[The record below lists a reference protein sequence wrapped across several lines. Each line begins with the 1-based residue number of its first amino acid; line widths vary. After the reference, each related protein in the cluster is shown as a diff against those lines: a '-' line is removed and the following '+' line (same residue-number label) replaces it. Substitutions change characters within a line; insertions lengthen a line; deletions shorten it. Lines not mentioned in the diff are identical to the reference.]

1 MLIKRSLPPDPSTAL
16 YAARRL
22 FGSRF
27 PRPRSLQQGA
37 TVAVATLL
45 LVGCQSSGP
54 VHVAANVPPPQ
65 VAVVKAPSP
74 PPAPKP
80 PEAPAGLNNSIATLV
95 RQFDGRVGV
104 AVHRIDQGWTVSVN
118 GDERLP
124 QQSVSKLW
132 VALTV
137 LDFRDAG
144 RLKLD
149 DPVTVTREDL
159 TLFHQPIAAMVKGDG
174 YNTTV
179 GELLTRALTTSD
191 NTANDRLLRY
201 VGGPDA
207 VREMIA
213 RKKLGNIRFG
223 PGERLLQSQTAG
235 LEWKPEYALGNGFIR
250 ARAQLPVE
258 VRQQAYQSYVA
269 DPPDGAAPR
278 AIAAAL
284 GRLKQGDLLSP
295 SSTSLLITTMEE
307 SKTGRQRL
315 RGAVPEGWQFGHKTG
330 TGQDLGGRTAG
341 YNDVGILTAP
351 DGHSYSVAV
360 MIGDTPR
367 PIAERQAL
375 MQQVLSIVVAYHR
388 D

>member
-1 MLIKRSLPPDPSTAL
+1 MQVAAL
-16 YAARRL
+16 
-22 FGSRF
+22 
-27 PRPRSLQQGA
+27 
-37 TVAVATLL
+37 AVLL
-45 LVGCQSSGP
+45 AGCQASEP
-54 VHVAANVPPPQ
+54 KTLALVVPPPAY
-65 VAVVKAPSP
+65 VP
-74 PPAPKP
+74 PPPPPPPKP
-80 PEAPAGLNNSIATLV
+80 RAPVAPVGLADSIGLIA
-95 RQFDGRVGV
+95 RQFEGRVGI
-104 AVHRIDQGWTVSVN
+104 AVRSVDQNWAVDIN
-118 GDERLP
+118 GDSRLP

-174 YNTTV
+174 YKTTV

-201 VGGPDA
+201 VGGPEA
-207 VREMIA
+207 VREMIR
-213 RKKLGNIRFG
+213 RKGLGNIRFG

-235 LEWKPEYALGNGFIR
+235 LEWRPEFATGNGFIR

-258 VRQQAYQSYVA
+258 TRVKAFDSYVA
-269 DPPDGAAPR
+269 DPPDGAAPA

-284 GRLKQGDLLSP
+284 ARLKKGELLTAD
-295 SSTSLLITTMEE
+295 STRLLIATMEE

-315 RGAVPEGWQFGHKTG
+315 RGAVPVGWEFGHKTG
-330 TGQDLGGRTAG
+330 TGQDLAGRTAG
-341 YNDVGILTAP
+341 YNDVGILQAP
-351 DGHSYSVAV
+351 DGHSYAISV

-367 PIAERQAL
+367 PIRERQEL
-375 MQQVLSIVVAYHR
+375 MQSVLLAVVSHHI